1 MPRNQ
6 LTTEHR
12 RKAAAHTNKIGA
24 DRKAKRQARV
34 KVMVDKGIPKKEIA
48 RLEKVRP
55 ETISRDCK
63 ALKKECATN

>member
-6 LTTEHR
+6 LTTAHR
-12 RKAAAHTNKIGA
+12 RKAAAQTKKITA
-24 DRKAKRQARV
+24 ERKEKRQARV
-34 KVMVDKGIPKKEIA
+34 KVMVENKIPKKEIA

-63 ALKKECATN
+63 ALGI